1 MFRLRNLQFNNHQQ
15 IFPKHIFLDLVW
27 FFLCLIGLHDVKER
41 PRMVE
46 RAMLIGITLPGE
58 DEQTTRGLLDELRE
72 LVTTLEIGIH
82 HEKIVS
88 IRKPQAKFLVGSGKA
103 EELVEEAK
111 SRDCDVIIFDNELTP
126 AQQRNWEQAAEDKIL
141 VIDRQEVILDIFGR
155 RAQTKEAVLQVE
167 LARLEYNLPRLK
179 SAWTHLSR
187 QRGGGAMQRDAGETQ
202 LELDQRMVRTR
213 IARVK
218 RELDSVIQHREVQRK
233 KRMTV
238 PVPTCAIVGY
248 TNAGKSSLLNKL
260 TNSNILAEDKLFA
273 TLDPTS
279 RRCPLPSGQPLVVT
293 DTVGFVRN
301 LPHRLVDAFKATL
314 EEAIVSNFLI
324 HVLDVNS
331 PDVEA
336 HAETTLNVLK
346 ELGAKDK
353 KIITVF
359 NKIDALWDKSTRQ
372 ELALKFKDA
381 FFISAHSGE
390 GLEPLL
396 EKMEAIIEEDFA
408 QLKLLIPH
416 DRYDIVARL
425 HREGGVRKE
434 EVWDDGTFITGSV
447 PARLL
452 RMIEPYVVKG

>member
-1 MFRLRNLQFNNHQQ
+1 
-15 IFPKHIFLDLVW
+15 
-27 FFLCLIGLHDVKER
+27 
-41 PRMVE
+41 
-46 RAMLIGITLPGE
+46 MLIGITLPGE
-58 DEQTTRGLLDELRE
+58 DEQTTRGLLDELHE
-72 LVTTLEIGIH
+72 LVSTLEIGIA
-82 HEKIVS
+82 HEREVS

-103 EELVEEAK
+103 EELVKEAQDK
-111 SRDCDVIIFDNELTP
+111 GCDVIVFDNELTP

-202 LELDQRMVRTR
+202 LELDQRMVRTQ

-218 RELDSVIQHREVQRK
+218 RELESVIQHREVQRK
-233 KRMTV
+233 RRMTV

-260 TNSNILAEDKLFA
+260 TKSNILAADKLFA

-336 HAETTLNVLK
+336 HAKTTLTVLN

-353 KIITVF
+353 TIITVF
-359 NKIDALWDKSTRQ
+359 NKVDALWHESTRQ
-372 ELALKFKDA
+372 ELALKFPEA
-381 FFISAHSGE
+381 LFISAHTGE
-390 GLEPLL
+390 GLDTLL
-396 EKMEAIIEEDFA
+396 DKMESIIEADFE
-408 QLKLLIPH
+408 QLQMLIPH
-416 DRYDIVARL
+416 DRYNLVARL

-434 EVWDDGTFITGSV
+434 EVRDDGTFVTGSV
-447 PARLL
+447 PD
-452 RMIEPYVVKG
+452 RMLTLVEPYVVKG

>member
-1 MFRLRNLQFNNHQQ
+1 
-15 IFPKHIFLDLVW
+15 
-27 FFLCLIGLHDVKER
+27 
-41 PRMVE
+41 MVE

-58 DEQTTRGLLDELRE
+58 NEQTTRGLLDELRE
-72 LVTTLEIGIH
+72 LVTTLEIGIV
-82 HEKIVS
+82 HERELS
-88 IRKPQAKFLVGSGKA
+88 IRKPQAKFLVGTGKA

-111 SRDCDVIIFDNELTP
+111 ERNCDVIIFDNELTP
-126 AQQRNWEQAAEDKIL
+126 AQQRNWEQAADDKIL
-141 VIDRQEVILDIFGR
+141 VIDRQEVILDIFGK

-202 LELDQRMVRTR
+202 LELDQRMVRTQ
-213 IARVK
+213 ISRVK
-218 RELDSVIQHREVQRK
+218 RELETVIQHREVQRK

-260 TNSNILAEDKLFA
+260 TNSDILAEDKLFA

-336 HAETTLNVLK
+336 HAETTLSVLG
-346 ELGAKDK
+346 ELGAKEK
-353 KIITVF
+353 KTITVF
-359 NKIDALWDKSTRQ
+359 NKIDALWDQSTKK
-372 ELALKFKDA
+372 ELSIKFPDA

-390 GLEPLL
+390 GVDALL
-396 EKMEAIIEEDFA
+396 AKMEAIIEEDFA

-416 DRYDIVARL
+416 DRYDLVARL

-434 EVWDDGTFITGSV
+434 EVRDDGIHISGSV
-447 PARLL
+447 PDRL
-452 RMIEPYVVKG
+452 MSTIQPFIVAD

>member
-1 MFRLRNLQFNNHQQ
+1 
-15 IFPKHIFLDLVW
+15 
-27 FFLCLIGLHDVKER
+27 
-41 PRMVE
+41 MVE

-58 DEQTTRGLLDELRE
+58 DEQSTRGLLDELRE
-72 LVTTLEIGIH
+72 LVATLGIGIV
-82 HEKIVS
+82 HEREVS
-88 IRKPQAKFLVGSGKA
+88 IRKPQAKYLVGSGKA
-103 EELVEEAK
+103 EELVEEA
-111 SRDCDVIIFDNELTP
+111 RARECDVIIFDNQLTP
-126 AQQRNWEQAAEDKIL
+126 AQQRNWEEAADEKIL

-179 SAWTHLSR
+179 SAWTHLNR
-187 QRGGGAMQRDAGETQ
+187 QRGGGAIQRDAGETQ
-202 LELDQRMVRTR
+202 LELDQRMVRTQ

-218 RELDSVIQHREVQRK
+218 RQLESVIQHREVQRK

-248 TNAGKSSLLNKL
+248 TNAGKSSLLNTL
-260 TNSNILAEDKLFA
+260 ADSDILAEDKLFA

-279 RRCPLPSGQPLVVT
+279 RRCPLPSGQPLVIT

-314 EEAIVSNFLI
+314 EEAIVANFLI

-336 HAETTLNVLK
+336 HADTTLKVLD
-346 ELGAKDK
+346 ELGAGDK
-353 KIITVF
+353 RIITVF
-359 NKIDALWDKSTRQ
+359 NKIDALREESTRY
-372 ELALKFKDA
+372 ELALKYPGA
-381 FFISAHSGE
+381 YFISARTGE
-390 GLEPLL
+390 GIDALL
-396 EKMEAIIEEDFA
+396 EKMEGIIEEDFA

-416 DRYDIVARL
+416 DRYDLVARL

-434 EVWDDGTFITGSV
+434 EVRDDGTFVTSSV
-447 PARLL
+447 PDRLISTVTPFL
-452 RMIEPYVVKG
+452 VDD

>member
-1 MFRLRNLQFNNHQQ
+1 
-15 IFPKHIFLDLVW
+15 
-27 FFLCLIGLHDVKER
+27 
-41 PRMVE
+41 
-46 RAMLIGITLPGE
+46 MLIGITLPGE
-58 DEQTTRGLLDELRE
+58 SEQTTRGLLDELRE
-72 LVTTLEIGIH
+72 LVSTLDIGIV
-82 HEKIVS
+82 HEREVS

-103 EELVEEAK
+103 EELIEEAK
-111 SRDCDVIIFDNELTP
+111 SRDCDVIVFDNELTP

-187 QRGGGAMQRDAGETQ
+187 QRGGGSIQRDAGETQ
-202 LELDQRMVRTR
+202 LELDQRMVRTQ
-213 IARVK
+213 ISRVK
-218 RELDSVIQHREVQRK
+218 KELGSVIQHREVQRK

-336 HAETTLNVLK
+336 HGATTLNVLN

-353 KIITVF
+353 KILTVF
-359 NKIDALWDKSTRQ
+359 NKIDALWDQDTRHD
-372 ELALKFKDA
+372 LALKFPDA
-381 FFISAHSGE
+381 YFISAHTGE
-390 GLEPLL
+390 GMAQLL
-396 EKMEAIIEEDFA
+396 DEMEAIIEADFA

-416 DRYDIVARL
+416 DRYDLVARL

-434 EVWDDGTFITGSV
+434 EVRDNGTFVTGSV
-447 PARLL
+447 PDRLL
-452 RMIEPYVVKG
+452 SLIDPFIVKD